1 MRQAGETGG
10 QRRRSLLKDHSGAQ
24 RVTNIEL
31 FFDLVYVFAVTQMSH
46 HLLAEP
52 DVQGAFQ
59 TLLLLAL
66 VWWAWV
72 YTTWATNW
80 LDARRIPVR
89 LMLIALMLVS
99 LVLSAALPEAFGSR
113 GLIVAGAYVVM
124 QVGRSAF
131 IAVAGRGQRVD
142 RIFARVALWSVLS
155 GCVWLAGG
163 FASGHARE
171 ALWVA
176 AFAVDVLGDAAGFW
190 TPGMGRTTSD
200 EWTIEGGHFAERC
213 QAFIL
218 IALGESIVVIGG
230 ALAARQTVT
239 VATGTAF
246 VAAFAAS
253 TALWWI
259 YFDRS
264 ADDAARVIAESAD
277 PGRLANLG
285 YHLVHPVMVAGVI
298 VAASADQEVLAHP
311 AVTGRTATTWMVLGG
326 PALFLVGHAA
336 FKRVIWGTI
345 SWPRLAATALLALL
359 LLPAPHITALTLG
372 ITVVVVLVAVGI
384 SDRIVARQP
393 SHQAAP
399 EPELPFRAP
408 GPIGALRSAGPSRP
422 LRRSP
427 RAAIDAA

>member
-1 MRQAGETGG
+1 
-10 QRRRSLLKDHSGAQ
+10 LLQDHSGAQ

-46 HLLAEP
+46 HLLAKP
-52 DVQGAFQ
+52 DVEGALQ

-113 GLIVAGAYVVM
+113 GLVVAGAYVVM

-131 IAVAGRGQRVD
+131 VAIAGRGQRVD
-142 RIFARVALWSVLS
+142 RIFARVTLWAVLS
-155 GCVWLAGG
+155 GCIWLAGG
-163 FASGHARE
+163 LAHGHTRE
-171 ALWVA
+171 ALWVVA
-176 AFAVDVLGDAAGFW
+176 LGVDLLSDAVGFY

-230 ALAARQTVT
+230 SLAARSTIT
-239 VATGTAF
+239 VATGAAF
-246 VAAFAAS
+246 VAAFVGS

-264 ADDAARVIAESAD
+264 AEDAAQVIAESAD
-277 PGRLANLG
+277 PGRLANYA
-285 YHLVHPVMVAGVI
+285 YHLVHPVMVAGII
-298 VAASADQEVLAHP
+298 VAAAADQEVLAHP
-311 AVTGRTATTWMVLGG
+311 GATGNTATSWMVVGG
-326 PALFLVGHAA
+326 PALFLAGHVL
-336 FKRVIWGTI
+336 FKRVIWGGI
-345 SWPRLAATALLALL
+345 SWPRVAAVVVLL
-359 LLPAPHITALTLG
+359 LLLLVAPHISALALG
-372 ITVVVVLVAVGI
+372 IIVLAVLIAVGV
-384 SDRIVARQP
+384 SDRFYVHQP
-393 SHQAAP
+393 SGQADP
-399 EPELPFRAP
+399 EFDPASE
-408 GPIGALRSAGPSRP
+408 
-422 LRRSP
+422 
-427 RAAIDAA
+427 

>member
-1 MRQAGETGG
+1 VIGPRRQVS
-10 QRRRSLLKDHSGAQ
+10 RSLLQDHSGAQ

-46 HLLAEP
+46 HLLAKP
-52 DVQGAFQ
+52 DVEGALQ

-99 LVLSAALPEAFGSR
+99 LVLSAALPEAFESR

-131 IAVAGRGQRVD
+131 VAIAGRGQRVD
-142 RIFARVALWSVLS
+142 RIFARVTLWSVLS

-163 FASGHARE
+163 FAHGHARE
-171 ALWVA
+171 ALWVIA
-176 AFAVDVLGDAAGFW
+176 LGADLLSDAVGFYV
-190 TPGMGRTTSD
+190 PGMGRTTSD

-230 ALAARQTVT
+230 ALAAKSTVT
-239 VATGTAF
+239 VATGAAF
-246 VAAFAAS
+246 VAAFVGSA
-253 TALWWI
+253 ALWWI

-264 ADDAARVIAESAD
+264 AEDAAQVIAASGD
-277 PGRLANLG
+277 PGRLANYA
-285 YHLVHPVMVAGVI
+285 YHLIHPVMVAGII
-298 VAASADQEVLAHP
+298 VGAAADQEVLAHP
-311 AVTGRTATTWMVLGG
+311 GETGNTATSWMVVGG
-326 PALFLVGHAA
+326 PALFLAGHAL
-336 FKRVIWGTI
+336 FKRVIWGVI
-345 SWPRLAATALLALL
+345 SWPRVAAVAVLL
-359 LLPAPHITALTLG
+359 LLLVLAPHITALALG
-372 ITVVVVLVAVGI
+372 LVVLAVLIAVAV
-384 SDRIVARQP
+384 SDRLYAHQP
-393 SHQAAP
+393 SAQA
-399 EPELPFRAP
+399 
-408 GPIGALRSAGPSRP
+408 
-422 LRRSP
+422 
-427 RAAIDAA
+427 DAEFDPASE